1 MNVVLK
7 RDNFVKHTIVTIKK
21 INKKDNKIFTA
32 LFLLQ
37 IGKPS
42 IAQVSLPQ
50 LSILFSNVP
59 TLKLRLL
66 FVC

>member
-42 IAQVSLPQ
+42 IARFFTAMINIIFKCTNPE
-50 LSILFSNVP
+50 
-59 TLKLRLL
+59 T
-66 FVC
+66 